1 MRRLI
6 TLLLLPLVAAV
17 SPTLVSADQ
26 GLRGVWASVV
36 RSDGGFGSQWLINP
50 PSTITYRFGAL
61 IDFEYEIDG
70 NRIRTILYDDSND
83 GLTVQRFTIEGN
95 LLTLYDDEAGSD
107 QYMTRVGVPE
117 PERHPIIGVWSFF
130 HYSGAVAV
138 MRYGTGGNAQLSV
151 PLESLTGSYSLSG
164 NQIEIALSGREI
176 YRGNI
181 ELDGDILTF
190 RGADSDVDQH
200 YVRFS
205 D

>member
-1 MRRLI
+1 M
-6 TLLLLPLVAAV
+6 VV
-17 SPTLVSADQ
+17 WADQ
-26 GLRGVWASVV
+26 GLRGVWSSAV

-61 IDFEYEIDG
+61 IDFDYEIDG

-83 GLTVQRFTIEGN
+83 GLTVQRFTIDSRS
-95 LLTLYDDEAGSD
+95 LTLHGNEAGSD
-107 QYMTRVGVPE
+107 QYMTRIGVPE
-117 PERHPIIGVWSFF
+117 AKHHPVIGVWSFI
-130 HYSGAVAV
+130 HYTGTVAV

-151 PLESLTGSYSLSG
+151 PLESLTGSYLLSG

-181 ELDGDILTF
+181 ELDGNILTF
-190 RGADSDVDQH
+190 RGAGSDVDQH